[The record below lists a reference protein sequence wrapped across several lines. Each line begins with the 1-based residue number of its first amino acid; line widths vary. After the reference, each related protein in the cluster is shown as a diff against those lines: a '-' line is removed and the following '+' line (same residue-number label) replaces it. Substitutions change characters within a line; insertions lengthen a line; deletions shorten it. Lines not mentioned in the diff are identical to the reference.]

1 MSAPR
6 KALVVGVTGISGNN
20 IAREL
25 LAQGWAVYGLSRT
38 PGKELDG
45 VHHLY
50 ADVSSAEGL
59 TDTIGH
65 LGITHLFYCTW
76 SRRATEA
83 ENCLVNKAM
92 VENTLEAVNSQ
103 TPLTHALLVTGL
115 KHYLGSFE
123 EYGKNP
129 ADTPFHESEA
139 RLPGLNFYYDQEDA
153 LFAGAD
159 KYGYSWS
166 VHRPHTMIGYALGNV
181 MNMGVTLAVY
191 ASICKETGAPFVFP
205 GSPEQ
210 YNGVTDVTDS
220 RILAKH
226 ALWSSTAE
234 QGRNQAFNT
243 VNGDVFRWRHL
254 WRELATYFDLEDPGF
269 PTEISPLEPRMTHA
283 DSVWESIVTT
293 HDLQPLRASE
303 LASWWHTDADL
314 GRTSETFADMSKSRE
329 SGFVDYQITLASFTD
344 LFDRLRAEKIIPS

>member
-1 MSAPR
+1 MTAPR
-6 KALVVGVTGISGNN
+6 IALVVGVTGIAGNN

-25 LAQGWAVYGLSRT
+25 LAQGWTVYGLSRT

-45 VHHLY
+45 VHHIY
-50 ADVSSAEGL
+50 ADVTSTEGL
-59 TDTIGH
+59 AEKIGN

-76 SRRATEA
+76 SRQATEA
-83 ENCLVNKAM
+83 ENCAVNTDM
-92 VENTLEAVNSQ
+92 VQNTLAAVNSQ

-129 ADTPFHESEA
+129 ADTPFHESEP

-153 LFAGAD
+153 LFAGAQR
-159 KYGYSWS
+159 YGYTWS

-220 RILAKH
+220 RILARH

-234 QGRNQAFNT
+234 LGRNQAFNT
-243 VNGDVFRWRHL
+243 VNGDVFRWRQL
-254 WRELATYFDLEDPGF
+254 WPQLAAYFDLEDPGY
-269 PTEISPLEPRMTHA
+269 PREHSPLEPRMAEA
-283 DSVWESIVTT
+283 DAVWSSIVST
-293 HDLQPLRASE
+293 HGLQPYTASE

-329 SGFVDYQITLASFTD
+329 AGFLDYQTTLKSFTD
-344 LFDRLRAEKIIPS
+344 LFDRLRAEKIIPR